1 MIFTE
6 NSSFGPH
13 VGSVTKGI
21 GNLSAVHVV
30 TVPPSGV
37 TTQMY
42 ELKLV

>member
-37 TTQMY
+37 TTQVY
-42 ELKLV
+42 ELVLV